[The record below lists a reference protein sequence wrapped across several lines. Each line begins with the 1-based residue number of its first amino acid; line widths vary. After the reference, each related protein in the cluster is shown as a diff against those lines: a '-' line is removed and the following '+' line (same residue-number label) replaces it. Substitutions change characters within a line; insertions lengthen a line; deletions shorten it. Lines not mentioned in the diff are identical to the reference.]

1 MQYRKFGTTGL
12 EVSALGFGMM
22 RLPLLD
28 GNQGAALVGGDQV
41 DEAQSIK
48 NLRYAIDHGV
58 NYVDTAY
65 NYLNGNSEIITGKA
79 LQDGYREKVYLAT
92 KLPIWLVE
100 KEEDFDR
107 LLNEQ
112 LEKLQ
117 TDHIDFYLLHAMKTA
132 VYESKLLK
140 FNLVE
145 KLKKAKQDGRIR
157 YMGFSFHDNLDLFK
171 TIVDLTDWD
180 FCQIQLNYLDTEFQ
194 AGVEGLRYAAQKGLA
209 VTIMEP
215 LRGGYLANVPQAVR
229 DICSKTGKSHIEL
242 AFDFLW
248 DMPEVSVLLSGMGSM
263 DQVVENI
270 GYAERAGVGMMSHQD
285 RQAVEQMKAAIN
297 AISTVACTGCN
308 YCSICSKNLAIPHI
322 FKAYNLYQA
331 GDQAAAKAYY
341 TNQVPKHGAAADACI
356 VCHRCERLCPQQ
368 IKISGWMGKIAKEF
382 EAL

>member
-1 MQYRKFGTTGL
+1 M
-12 EVSALGFGMM
+12 
-22 RLPLLD
+22 
-28 GNQGAALVGGDQV
+28 
-41 DEAQSIK
+41 
-48 NLRYAIDHGV
+48 
-58 NYVDTAY
+58 
-65 NYLNGNSEIITGKA
+65 
-79 LQDGYREKVYLAT
+79 QDGYREKVYLAT

-157 YMGFSFHDNLDLFK
+157 YMGFSFHDNVELFK

-229 DICSKTGKSHIEL
+229 DICSRTGKKMCI
-242 AFDFLW
+242 
-248 DMPEVSVLLSGMGSM
+248 
-263 DQVVENI
+263 
-270 GYAERAGVGMMSHQD
+270 RD
-285 RQAVEQMKAAIN
+285 R
-297 AISTVACTGCN
+297 S
-308 YCSICSKNLAIPHI
+308 CSATP
-322 FKAYNLYQA
+322 
-331 GDQAAAKAYY
+331 
-341 TNQVPKHGAAADACI
+341 
-356 VCHRCERLCPQQ
+356 R
-368 IKISGWMGKIAKEF
+368 
-382 EAL
+382 